1 MSVIRM
7 LRQRFAAT
15 MSFMWRTAGY
25 AAALV
30 GLMLI
35 TAALAQDDRAAFAK
49 FKSEMMPKVGQKI
62 TVVGTLSEGKEGFWL
77 AFNNWGAYIH
87 PVNESG
93 SAKQNDPYAH
103 FRRGQTVRV
112 TGTLR
117 HHAPPATRKEEQH
130 ARVAVQLRPEE
141 FFFDA
146 SEVEMSVVPQGN

>member
-1 MSVIRM
+1 M
-7 LRQRFAAT
+7 L
-15 MSFMWRTAGY
+15 FMWRTAGY

-30 GLMLI
+30 GLTLI
-35 TAALAQDDRAAFAK
+35 TAAQAQDDRAAFAK

-87 PVNESG
+87 AVNESG
-93 SAKQNDPYAH
+93 SAKQNDLYAH
-103 FRRGQTVRV
+103 FHRGQTVRV

-117 HHAPPATRKEEQH
+117 HFASPATRKKEEQH

-146 SEVEMSVVPQGN
+146 SEVEMSFDPQGHQESPKRR

>member
-1 MSVIRM
+1 V
-7 LRQRFAAT
+7 
-15 MSFMWRTAGY
+15 
-25 AAALV
+25 
-30 GLMLI
+30 
-35 TAALAQDDRAAFAK
+35 FAK
-49 FKSEMMPKVGQKI
+49 FKSEMMPKVGHKI

-77 AFNNWGAYIH
+77 AFNNWGTYIH
-87 PVNESG
+87 PVIESG

-117 HHAPPATRKEEQH
+117 HFEPPATRKDAQH

-146 SEVEMSVVPQGN
+146 SEVEMSVDPGH